1 MEKMIKKRNKKNEMN
16 EIDMENVEKILIKN
30 LENKKDKKNNS
41 LNTDAGKIEII
52 NHNDFTREIINFN
65 KSFPE
70 DNPIPIHFNRNFDKE
85 NLEQLN
91 AYSSNKSAIYK
102 HSSKLYNQKIGE
114 YSHSYFDCK
123 KQNKISN
130 KKNSKDS
137 IDHNKLEGKL
147 KKFL

>member
-1 MEKMIKKRNKKNEMN
+1 MEKMIKKKNKKNEMN

-30 LENKKDKKNNS
+30 LENKKDKKNHA
-41 LNTDAGKIEII
+41 LNTDVGKIEIV
-52 NHNDFTREIINFN
+52 NPDDFTREIIDFN

-91 AYSSNKSAIYK
+91 AFSSNKSAIYK
-102 HSSKLYNQKIGE
+102 HSTKLYNQKIGE

-123 KQNKISN
+123 KTNKNSN
-130 KKNSKDS
+130 KKNTKDLL
-137 IDHNKLEGKL
+137 DNNKLEGKL
-147 KKFL
+147 KKIL